1 MKKNIRICA
10 ISDTHTKHHELK
22 LPEGIDILIHAGDI
36 SSVGARYE
44 VNDFLDWFSAQDAQY
59 KIFCAGNHDF
69 WFEPSHPRNRSLKP
83 SEDPRSIIPDNV
95 IYLEDETIEIAGL
108 KIFASPWSPWFH
120 SWSFNAQRGEEINK
134 HWQLI
139 KPNTDIIITHGP
151 PANCDFLDRCMDGQK
166 VGCSDLT
173 KRIVETKSCFL
184 NIHGH
189 IHEGY
194 GHTTKEIMSEDG
206 ETVERVITFVNAS
219 VLNHRYELV
228 NKPWVIEI
236 DENKELKIIQ

>member
-1 MKKNIRICA
+1 MIKNKLKILLF
-10 ISDTHTKHHELK
+10 SDTHGKESELI
-22 LPEGIDILIHAGDI
+22 LPNVEVDMAIFAGDAGTYKNPHQNI
-36 SSVGARYE
+36 QSVL
-44 VNDFLDWFSAQDAQY
+44 NFIDWYASVPNIKH
-59 KIFCAGNHDF
+59 KIWIGGNHCT
-69 WFEPSHPRNRSLKP
+69 
-83 SEDPRSIIPDNV
+83 SIEAGLVDAKTLSKEKNL
-95 IYLEDETIEIAGL
+95 IYLEDETIEIDGL
-108 KIFASPWSPWFH
+108 KIFGSPWTPQFH

-139 KPNTDIIITHGP
+139 EPNTDIIITHGP